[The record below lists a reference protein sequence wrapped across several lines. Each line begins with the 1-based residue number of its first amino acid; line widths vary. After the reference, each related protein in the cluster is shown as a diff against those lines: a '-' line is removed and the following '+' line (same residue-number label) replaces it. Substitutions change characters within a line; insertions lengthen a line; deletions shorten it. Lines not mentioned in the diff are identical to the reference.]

1 MTDHDSSRTTASWAG
16 NPELDGSRPQ
26 SARIYDYLLGG
37 KDNFAPDRAVGDA
50 LIAQVPAL
58 PVMVRAQREFLA
70 RAVRHLVTECGIRQ
84 FLDLGTGIPAADN
97 IHEVAQSLAPDARV
111 LYVDNDPI
119 VLSHARALMTS
130 TPEGAA
136 DFVQADVRDPATLLA
151 HPQLQ
156 ATLDR
161 ERPVALMLLGI
172 LHHLRDDDD
181 PYALVATLVDWLPGG
196 SYVTIAGPASDFDA
210 EAMAAVA
217 AAAER
222 SGVPYV
228 ARSREQTLRF
238 VAGLELVAPGIVP
251 IQDWR
256 PDEPG
261 APDVYGWAV
270 MARKPEAP

>member
-16 NPELDGSRPQ
+16 NPELDDSRPQ

-181 PYALVATLVDWLPGG
+181 PNGLVATLVDWLPGG

-270 MARKPEAP
+270 MARRPEAP